1 VTPFVHDGLAILT
14 GLLVG
19 VLAGVMGI
27 GGGILLVPIM
37 VLGFGFGQQVA
48 QGTSLAAIVP
58 TAIVGAYTH
67 DRAHNV
73 DRIAAA
79 WLSAGGL
86 GGALLGALV
95 AVRLPRE
102 LLVRLFGVLLL
113 FSAYRIWA
121 GRRPKVH

>member
-1 VTPFVHDGLAILT
+1 MSMVVHDALAILS

-19 VLAGVMGI
+19 VLSGVMGI
-27 GGGILLVPIM
+27 GGGILLVPIL

-67 DRAHNV
+67 DRADNV
-73 DRIAAA
+73 DRVAAA
-79 WLSAGGL
+79 WLSVGGVS
-86 GGALLGALV
+86 GALLGALV
-95 AVRLPRE
+95 AVQLQRG

-113 FSAYRIWA
+113 YSAYRIWA
-121 GRRPKVH
+121 SARPKVN